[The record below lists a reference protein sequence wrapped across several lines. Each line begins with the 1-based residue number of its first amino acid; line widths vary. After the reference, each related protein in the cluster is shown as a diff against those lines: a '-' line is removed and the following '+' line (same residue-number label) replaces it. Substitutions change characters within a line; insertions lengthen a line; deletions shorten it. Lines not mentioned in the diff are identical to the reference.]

1 MRHAVPAVLESVS
14 RGYDAWATS
23 QGEPTTATRTY
34 PMRTLRTLG
43 GIGLVACVVVAPTA
57 SAQNGTSDIQTVAN
71 AIVAAY
77 NARDYEA
84 IVRRLAPAARAQVTI
99 EALRRFYDGLQDSV
113 GKLTSLGKAAF
124 FGDGIAVYPAMFER
138 KTMEL
143 AIALDDSGMV
153 RGLEINDRPSR
164 RTRNRT
170 PLTLPF
176 KGDWLVFWG
185 GDTPELNYHQSIPL
199 SRFAFDFSKVDEHGK
214 KFKGDGT
221 RAADYFSF
229 GQEIIAPAD
238 GVVTDVITG
247 VADNRPGVV
256 NNFADIGN
264 MVMIRHAT
272 GEVSVFAHLKLG
284 STRVSVGQRVTRGQ
298 VLGLCGNSGN
308 SDEPHLHYQLQDSNV
323 PTRESTIK
331 VFFQNLVV
339 RHDSTESAQGEYS
352 PVKGDIVRR
361 TRS

>member
-1 MRHAVPAVLESVS
+1 MYPLRVL
-14 RGYDAWATS
+14 W
-23 QGEPTTATRTY
+23 
-34 PMRTLRTLG
+34 TLS
-43 GIGLVACVVVAPTA
+43 GIGFATCLVVAPRA
-57 SAQNGTSDIQTVAN
+57 SAQNQPSDIESVAN

-84 IVRRLAPAARAQVTI
+84 IVKRLAPGARAQVTI
-99 EALRRFYDGLQDSV
+99 DELRRFYDGLHDSA
-113 GKLTSLGKAAF
+113 GKLTSLGKPAF
-124 FGDGIAVYPAMFER
+124 FGDGIAVYSANFER

-153 RGLEINDRPSR
+153 RGLEIHDKPVR
-164 RTRNRT
+164 RDRNRT
-170 PLTLPF
+170 SLTLPF
-176 KGDWLVFWG
+176 NGDWLVIWG
-185 GDTPELNYHQSIPL
+185 GDTPEQNYHQSIAL
-199 SRFAFDFSKVDEHGK
+199 SRFAFDFMKVDEHGR
-214 KFKGDGT
+214 KFKGDGK
-221 RAADYFSF
+221 RADDYFSF
-229 GQEIIAPAD
+229 GQEIVAPAD

-247 VADNRPGVV
+247 VADNKPGVV

-284 STRVSVGQRVTRGQ
+284 STRVSVGQRVRRGQ

-308 SDEPHLHYQLQDSNV
+308 SDEPHLHYQLQDSNG

-331 VFFQNLVV
+331 VFFQNIVV
-339 RHDSTESAQGEYS
+339 RRDSVASAQSEYS

-361 TRS
+361 AGPRRH

>member
-1 MRHAVPAVLESVS
+1 MRV
-14 RGYDAWATS
+14 
-23 QGEPTTATRTY
+23 
-34 PMRTLRTLG
+34 LRTLCE
-43 GIGLVACVVVAPTA
+43 IGVATCVVIGRTA
-57 SAQNGTSDIQTVAN
+57 SAQNRPSDIQTAAN

-84 IVRRLAPAARAQVTI
+84 IVSRLAPAARALVTI
-99 EALRRFYDGLQDSV
+99 EALRRFYDGLHDSA
-113 GKLTSLGKAAF
+113 GTLTSLGKAAF
-124 FGDGIAVYPAMFER
+124 FGDGIAVYPANFER
-138 KTMEL
+138 KTKEL
-143 AIALDDSGMV
+143 LIALDDSGMV
-153 RGLEINDRPSR
+153 RGLEINDKPARP
-164 RTRNRT
+164 RNRT

-176 KGDWLVFWG
+176 TGDWLVIWG
-185 GDTPELNYHQSIPL
+185 GDTPEQNYHQSIAL
-199 SRFAFDFSKVDEHGK
+199 SRFAFDFMKVDEHGK
-214 KFKGDGT
+214 KFKGDGA
-221 RAADYFSF
+221 RADDYFSF

-238 GVVTDVITG
+238 GIVTDVITG
-247 VADNRPGVV
+247 VADNKPGVV

-339 RHDSTESAQGEYS
+339 QGDSTGSVQKEYS

-361 TRS
+361 AGV